1 MNKEYTYL
9 NGKVIISDENG
20 VHTEIDYCDNID
32 EILVK
37 ENLIEEIENKI
48 KDLSNECKKYNIK
61 KKFIPHATYVA
72 FLASAIISP
81 LLFFILTGSNLF
93 FANSKIILFFYIK
106 TLSSFLPL
114 GIIIDSEIY
123 YNHKDNLNEF
133 NGINSELN
141 YLKSQLKKEKENLI
155 KLQNEKNTKRI
166 LDKQY
171 CFKTVDD
178 LKQLKR
184 IKFYLNLYYNL
195 GYNENKY
202 YRYFQQGKLDKKLQK
217 SYIKEEIDIAK
228 EYFEEKEKVLVKKKK
243 Q

>member
-1 MNKEYTYL
+1 M
-9 NGKVIISDENG
+9 
-20 VHTEIDYCDNID
+20 
-32 EILVK
+32 
-37 ENLIEEIENKI
+37 
-48 KDLSNECKKYNIK
+48 
-61 KKFIPHATYVA
+61 
-72 FLASAIISP
+72 
-81 LLFFILTGSNLF
+81 
-93 FANSKIILFFYIK
+93 
-106 TLSSFLPL
+106 
-114 GIIIDSEIY
+114 
-123 YNHKDNLNEF
+123 
-133 NGINSELN
+133 
-141 YLKSQLKKEKENLI
+141 KKEKENLI